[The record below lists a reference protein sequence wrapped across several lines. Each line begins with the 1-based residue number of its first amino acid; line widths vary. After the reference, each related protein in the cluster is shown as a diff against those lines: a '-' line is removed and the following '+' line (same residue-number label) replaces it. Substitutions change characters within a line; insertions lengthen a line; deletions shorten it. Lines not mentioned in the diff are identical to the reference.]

1 METKV
6 ISIGE
11 EVQELL
17 DGKVLIM
24 FNPNAPQEL
33 KDVAVLHEKQSTA
46 TNVLNVG
53 GTVTFGDQAFNIDFV
68 GSEANKNFDELGH
81 LSIYFNNTDEDMDKL
96 PGSIFVSSVSQ
107 SAPTIDLDQVIS
119 FQ

>member
-1 METKV
+1 MKTKI

-11 EVQELL
+11 DVQELL
-17 DGKVLIM
+17 DGNVLIM

-46 TNVLNVG
+46 TNILTVG
-53 GTVTFGDQAFNIDFV
+53 GTITFGDQTYNIDFV
-68 GSEANKNFDELGH
+68 GNEANKNFDELGH

-96 PGSIFVSSVSQ
+96 PGAIFVSSTTHT
-107 SAPTIDLDQVIS
+107 APVITLNQIIT